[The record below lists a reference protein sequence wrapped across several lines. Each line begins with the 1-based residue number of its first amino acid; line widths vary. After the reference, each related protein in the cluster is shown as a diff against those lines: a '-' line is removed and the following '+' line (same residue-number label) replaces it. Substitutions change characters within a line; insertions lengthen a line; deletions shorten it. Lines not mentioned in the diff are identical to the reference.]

1 MEYIKK
7 NKNIIITYLF
17 NNKINIFAGKII
29 KIKKITF
36 HIVKKN
42 QEIFIKKVFFI
53 KNPNLISL
61 KINK

>member
-1 MEYIKK
+1 MENIKK
-7 NKNIIITYLF
+7 NKIITIVYLI
-17 NNKINIFAGKII
+17 NNKINIFIGKIK

-36 HIVKKN
+36 HVLKKN
-42 QEIFIKKVFFI
+42 QEIFIKKTFFV